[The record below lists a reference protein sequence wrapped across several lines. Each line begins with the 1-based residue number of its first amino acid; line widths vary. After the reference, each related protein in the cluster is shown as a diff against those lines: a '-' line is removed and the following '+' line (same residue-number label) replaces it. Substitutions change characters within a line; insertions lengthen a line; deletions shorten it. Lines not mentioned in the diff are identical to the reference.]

1 MEIEI
6 IEKSKKK
13 LKFNLKGED
22 HTFCNILR
30 KELNNDK
37 NVKIAEYRVE
47 NSLTSTPVF
56 FVEVESGS
64 PAKALADAVKRVAK
78 QCEVFSN
85 KFKQALK

>member
-6 IEKSKKK
+6 IEKSKNK

-37 NVKIAEYRVE
+37 NVKIAEYRIE
-47 NSLTSTPVF
+47 NSLTSIPIF
-56 FVEVESGS
+56 FVETSSGS
-64 PAKALADAVKRVAK
+64 PVKALTDAVKRLAK
-78 QCEVFSN
+78 QCETFSN
-85 KFKQALK
+85 KFKQVLK